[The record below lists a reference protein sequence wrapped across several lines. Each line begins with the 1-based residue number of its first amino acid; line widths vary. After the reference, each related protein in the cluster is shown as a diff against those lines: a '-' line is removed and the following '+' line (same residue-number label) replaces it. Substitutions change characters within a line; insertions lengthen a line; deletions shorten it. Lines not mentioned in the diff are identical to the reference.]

1 MSMLAGRYSLM
12 GEMIARRSVTVN
24 NPQGLH
30 LRPGEL
36 FVRLA
41 AQFDSQ
47 IEVICGNRR
56 VDGKRLIDLCTLGAT
71 QGMELEIEAS
81 GPDAEAAL
89 EALAE
94 LIQKASVD
102 EMHAEP

>member
-1 MSMLAGRYSLM
+1 MLAGRYSLM
-12 GEMIARRSVTVN
+12 SEMIAKRRVTIN

-41 AQFDSQ
+41 AQFESQ
-47 IEVICGNRR
+47 IEVISGDRR
-56 VDGKRLIDLCTLGAT
+56 VDGKSLIDLCTLGAT

>member
-1 MSMLAGRYSLM
+1 M
-12 GEMIARRSVTVN
+12 GEMIARRRVTVN

-41 AQFDSQ
+41 GQFESQ
-47 IEVICGNRR
+47 IEVICGDRR
-56 VDGKRLIDLCTLGAT
+56 VDGKSLIDLCTLGAT
-71 QGMELEIEAS
+71 QGMELEIEAN

-94 LIQKASVD
+94 LVQQASVD
-102 EMHAEP
+102 DMNAGQE

>member
-1 MSMLAGRYSLM
+1 MSAGWYILM
-12 GEMIARRSVTVN
+12 DERIARRRVKIN

-41 AQFDSQ
+41 GQFESQ
-47 IEVICGNRR
+47 IEVTCGDRR
-56 VDGKRLIDLCTLGAT
+56 VDGKSLIDLCTLGAT

-94 LIQKASVD
+94 LVEKDSVD
-102 EMHAEP
+102 GMTGEP

>member
-1 MSMLAGRYSLM
+1 MN
-12 GEMIARRSVTVN
+12 ARRRVRVN

-41 AQFDSQ
+41 SQFDSQ
-47 IEVICGNRR
+47 IEVTCGDRR
-56 VDGKRLIDLCTLGAT
+56 ADGKSLIDLCTLGAT

-94 LIQKASVD
+94 LVEKESVD
-102 EMHAEP
+102 EMNAEQ